1 MTAPKA
7 RRTWLL
13 GGVAAVAAAAG
24 ATLFM
29 RREPSRRGID
39 AAGSAGSATP
49 PGSAPLPEDRLWT
62 LSFER
67 PAGGE
72 LVMGSLRG
80 RLTLVNFWAT
90 WCPPCV
96 KELPMLDRFH
106 RDHAGTGWHV
116 VGLAID
122 GPTPVRQFLARAPV
136 GFDIG
141 LAGLDGIDLGKLLGN
156 ETGALPFTV
165 VLDRQGRVVE
175 RKLGE
180 LTEDDLLGWVQ
191 RHGR

>member
-1 MTAPKA
+1 
-7 RRTWLL
+7 
-13 GGVAAVAAAAG
+13 
-24 ATLFM
+24 
-29 RREPSRRGID
+29 
-39 AAGSAGSATP
+39 
-49 PGSAPLPEDRLWT
+49 
-62 LSFER
+62 
-67 PAGGE
+67 
-72 LVMGSLRG
+72 
-80 RLTLVNFWAT
+80 
-90 WCPPCV
+90 
-96 KELPMLDRFH
+96 MLDRFH